1 MELTSRLKCSEGA
14 QQLTIRCGV
23 ERSFARTQREQ
34 AHMSLMTMLNG
45 LVKNPYSDAYQRM
58 DEFELISWK
67 AVFEQSIDLGASSRE
82 KVLRLRAINQALE
95 KLKASNLQRAA

>member
-1 MELTSRLKCSEGA
+1 MELTSRLKCSEDA
-14 QQLTIRCGV
+14 QQLNIRCGV
-23 ERSFARTQREQ
+23 ERSIAQTQWEQ

-67 AVFEQSIDLGASSRE
+67 AVFEQSIDLGASS
-82 KVLRLRAINQALE
+82 KGGLDCAI
-95 KLKASNLQRAA
+95 STSSFF

>member
-1 MELTSRLKCSEGA
+1 
-14 QQLTIRCGV
+14 
-23 ERSFARTQREQ
+23 
-34 AHMSLMTMLNG
+34 MSLMTMLNG
-45 LVKNPYSDAYQRM
+45 LVKNPYSDTYQRM

-95 KLKASNLQRAA
+95 KLEASKIKRAA